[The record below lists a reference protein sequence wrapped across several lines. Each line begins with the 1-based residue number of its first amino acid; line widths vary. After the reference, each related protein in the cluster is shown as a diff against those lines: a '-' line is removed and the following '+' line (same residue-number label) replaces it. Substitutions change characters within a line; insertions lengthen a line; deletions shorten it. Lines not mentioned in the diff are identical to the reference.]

1 MTTEQQA
8 EAQETVLIPPMQA
21 FLPGDV
27 VQLLLK
33 ALGKLPA
40 EESHHTIN
48 VIASGWAT
56 HQKAHVDAHNKA
68 KAEAAA
74 KATMKTKPPGK
85 QTAVAAAASGKPA
98 AKRKR

>member
-8 EAQETVLIPPMQA
+8 EAQETILIPPMQA

-68 KAEAAA
+68 KAEADAKA
-74 KATMKTKPPGK
+74 KATPGK
-85 QTAVAAAASGKPA
+85 ETAVAVAAASKPA